1 MPNESRFWDRA
12 AARYAARP
20 ISDEAAH
27 REKLARARAHL
38 APGMRVIDIGCG
50 TGTAAIAQAPH
61 VAHVRAIDIS
71 GEMIRIARE
80 RAAAAGVANVSFERG
95 ALEEIDPAEGP
106 WDAAFALSFLH
117 LAPDR
122 NAALARIAALLAPR
136 GVLVANSFCLADMQL
151 HLRLIVAGGRRLGL
165 LPHVRAFS
173 RAGLRA
179 SLAGAGFELLE
190 ERLFGRALFQIAHKT
205 G

>member
-1 MPNESRFWDRA
+1 
-12 AARYAARP
+12 
-20 ISDEAAH
+20 
-27 REKLARARAHL
+27 
-38 APGMRVIDIGCG
+38 
-50 TGTAAIAQAPH
+50 
-61 VAHVRAIDIS
+61 
-71 GEMIRIARE
+71 
-80 RAAAAGVANVSFERG
+80 
-95 ALEEIDPAEGP
+95 
-106 WDAAFALSFLH
+106 
-117 LAPDR
+117 
-122 NAALARIAALLAPR
+122 
-136 GVLVANSFCLADMQL
+136 VLVANSFCLADMQL